1 MVFDSNGGGPTTTAD
16 WVQNASIGGG
26 TVYFQTPQPGGPGTI
41 TSAVSSTFTA
51 GKTNGTAV
59 VMVGFVASVTVDPVR
74 LAAGGGAW
82 SKTGFYITPT
92 FTSATKVVIAALS
105 VRGATGPYG
114 GSAISDGTN
123 LWHLLGTAGSVS
135 YDVIPNSYNGD
146 IVTMWVC
153 INPVPGTY
161 NVTTYPNIS
170 STDVV
175 DGSSFEIIDITGV
188 NISSVLQ
195 ALPRFMNLQPN
206 QIPVGPAVVQTGS
219 YAAVDSDSG
228 SLQVFNSAS
237 ASTFTLPTPPS
248 LHWFIS
254 VSNVGSGTV
263 TVTPTS
269 PAFLD
274 GSSGTISLTTGQ
286 GITIFTDG
294 TDYYSIDG
302 MGSGGGGGVT
312 SLNSLTGA
320 LDIVAGTG
328 ITVTPSTPN
337 ITIDAAI
344 GGVNKQTANY
354 TILSTDAG
362 KIVSMNSS
370 SATTLK
376 LPAASPGANFNVYVE
391 NIGTGICT
399 LNPNGLNLDGSAST
413 VTLPQ
418 NQGMYI
424 SSDGTNY
431 FSERGLAAPPIPTTL
446 VLTTGS
452 LATGASENDTP
463 AFPKNATLW
472 RVTAS
477 QACRIELYATT
488 AAQTADQAGPRP
500 ISVPPTPGTQHGVLL
515 DLNLDFLNY
524 TSPWLMSPPA
534 LLVNGDSPQNS
545 QLYST
550 ITNLGSTGA
559 ITVTFYYYQEGN

>member
-1 MVFDSNGGGPTTTAD
+1 MVISASYLSSPLPTPAGTVSATYTTTTQLGVVA
-16 WVQNASIGGG
+16 
-26 TVYFQTPQPGGPGTI
+26 T
-41 TSAVSSTFTA
+41 TSLA
-51 GKTNGTAV
+51 
-59 VMVGFVASVTVDPVR
+59 MLGFAASVPVVPT
-74 LAAGGGAW
+74 LLAGGGGSW
-82 SKTGFYITPT
+82 EKTGFGITPT
-92 FTSATKVVIAALS
+92 FTNQTVVLAVLTAI
-105 VRGATGPYG
+105 GATGVYG
-114 GSAISDGTN
+114 GSTVYDGYNEWYPLMSFGGNFSPNISPPYSGA
-123 LWHLLGTAGSVS
+123 LGQV
-135 YDVIPNSYNGD
+135 
-146 IVTMWVC
+146 WVC

-161 NVTTYPNIS
+161 AVITLPGLSGFN
-170 STDVV
+170 
-175 DGSSFEIIDITGV
+175 GLLGAAFEIIDISGIDLTTV
-188 NISSVLQ
+188 TQS
-195 ALPRFMNLQPN
+195 LPVFMDLVPD
-206 QIPVGPAVVQTGS
+206 QIPVGLAVYRGTD
-219 YAAVDSDSG
+219 YTAAAADSG
-228 SLQVFNSAS
+228 TLQVFRAPSTA
-237 ASTFTLPTPPS
+237 TFTLLGTPPS

-254 VSNVGSGTV
+254 VSNLSASALTV
-263 TVTPTS
+263 TCETPAKIDGVASATI
-269 PAFLD
+269 FLST
-274 GSSGTISLTTGQ
+274 GESLT
-286 GITIFTDG
+286 IYTDG
-294 TDYYSIDG
+294 TDYYTVS
-302 MGSGGGGGVT
+302 GSGGGGGGVT

-328 ITVTPSTPN
+328 ITVTPSGSN

-354 TILSTDAG
+354 VILSTDAG

-399 LNPNGLNLDGSAST
+399 LDPNGLNLDGSAST

-431 FSERGLAAPPIPTTL
+431 FSERGLATPPIPTTL

-477 QACRIELYATT
+477 QACRIELYATA